1 MQLTVICL
9 VWLQLCCFRSSSSS
23 SSSSHQQQSVRER
36 VLVQRKRRMV
46 ARVRCRNIKT
56 ECPKVTCLDPVLL
69 PGACC
74 KTCVTEMLR
83 SPVDEPRDMAEEL
96 TGRDFAVL
104 LNGRTSQTPMTT
116 SRVATGRL
124 FLRKKTLHFSFLLE
138 AGAPPPASIQFLND
152 SGDILEQLEA
162 QPTPYEATNNRIC
175 GAWTR
180 VPKEYRA
187 LLRDEKMWVAI
198 SPPDDSQ
205 EDVISGQLAR
215 YVGVDTEVFSA
226 LLTPTPTANQ
236 TLSGGGTAIISV
248 DRKTDSLHVSLVFN
262 GIFAAEES
270 RNATLVVEL
279 LPERGLDPVTDTVVL
294 PKVFSDLNRAE
305 IMTTLG
311 DNSLIRLTRG
321 QVAMK
326 IWSQAAPERALEGMI
341 TPRAT
346 CNVFS
351 AVLSIPVPDPEDV
364 DAPERTDA
372 SSPHGAGWALLT
384 LSNDGTF
391 QYQVFVK
398 DFDVATLTLETKH
411 RRRDRIVDN
420 LTPFYRENW
429 ANGTYDRPTYSDLD
443 ALLRGKL
450 EVVVSAGEN
459 SEELRGMLN
468 PVAVTEA
475 LRSPQPVLLSSP
487 EVPMAATV
495 WVAVDSACVTHYDV
509 MVAGQP
515 PGGAVE
521 PFWNLILRERD
532 DSWDPRHENT
542 RVDLETQV
550 EGRELFAH
558 STQLTRLSL
567 SRLGAGVTYLDLV
580 LLPHENN
587 TTLQPSLSGLVQGVS
602 VPSNCLLGSD
612 VHDMIMPERDSEECS
627 HGMCVLDETEAEA
640 VSNNCIDEEKRVFED
655 GTSWQSPV
663 NTCSMCM
670 CRRGKITCQDVVCL
684 ELDCDG
690 AYTPPNQCCQVCPG
704 GSDVAEE
711 KKMCELNNQKHLVG
725 SKWHPFLPP
734 EGFDKCVSCACEL
747 NSSAQPVVNCH
758 RSPCPLLSCDVDDM
772 EQQPDSC
779 CAKCRATRPEVALP
793 TAQPG
798 MVNEGDLLTEEEH
811 RNNILSRGGCL
822 RNNRVVYEN
831 GAEWHPRVASIG
843 FYKCVTCKCK
853 DRNITCV
860 NQQCPTLRCPAMVQE
875 EQECCPRCTNENS
888 TINNRNKAQW
898 RKPFRTP
905 SHKNKNNRMR
915 SSGYGQAVNTG
926 NKFYGG

>member
-1 MQLTVICL
+1 M
-9 VWLQLCCFRSSSSS
+9 
-23 SSSSHQQQSVRER
+23 
-36 VLVQRKRRMV
+36 
-46 ARVRCRNIKT
+46 
-56 ECPKVTCLDPVLL
+56 ECPKVTCRDPVLL

-74 KTCVTEMLR
+74 KTCTPEGFGV
-83 SPVDEPRDMAEEL
+83 PGDEPQEPVEEL

-104 LNGRTSQTPMTT
+104 LNGRTSRAPMTT

-138 AGAPPPASIQFLND
+138 SGAPPPASIQFM
-152 SGDILEQLEA
+152 SGTGDILEQLEA

-180 VPKEYRA
+180 VPKQYRA
-187 LLRDEKMWVAI
+187 MLLDEKMWVAI

-205 EDVISGQLAR
+205 EDTISGQLAR

-226 LLTPTPTANQ
+226 LLVPVSTANQ
-236 TLSGGGTAIISV
+236 TLGGGGTAIISV

-262 GIFAAEES
+262 GIFAERETH
-270 RNATLVVEL
+270 NATLVVEL
-279 LPERGLDPVTDTVVL
+279 LPERGLDPVTDSVVL
-294 PKVFSDLNRAE
+294 PKVFSDVNRAE

-311 DNSLIRLTRG
+311 DRSLIRLTRG

-326 IWSQAAPERALEGMI
+326 VWSKAAPELALEGTI

-351 AVLSIPVPDPEDV
+351 AVLSIPVPDAENDEASV
-364 DAPERTDA
+364 RTYV

-384 LSNDGTF
+384 LSNNGTF

-398 DFDVATLTLETKH
+398 GFDVASLTLETKN

-420 LTPFYRENW
+420 LTPFYRDSW
-429 ANGTYDRPTYSDLD
+429 ANGSYDKPTYSDLD

-450 EVVVSAGEN
+450 EIVVSAGEN
-459 SEELRGMLN
+459 DEELRGMLN
-468 PVAVTEA
+468 PLAVTEA

-521 PFWNLILRERD
+521 PFWNLILREND
-532 DSWDPRHENT
+532 ESWDPRHENT
-542 RVDLETQV
+542 QVDLETQV

-558 STQLTRLSL
+558 STQLSRLSL
-567 SRLGAGVTYLDLV
+567 SRLGAGVSYLDLV

-587 TTLQPSLSGLVQGVS
+587 SAQQPSLSGLVQGVS
-602 VPSNCLLGSD
+602 IPSNCLLGSD
-612 VHDMIMPERDSEECS
+612 HHEVIIPDRDSDECFY
-627 HGMCVLDETEAEA
+627 GNCVLQPADPPPI
-640 VSNNCIDEEKRVFED
+640 NNKCIDEDKRVFED
-655 GTSWQSPV
+655 GSSWQSPANV
-663 NTCSMCM
+663 CSMCM
-670 CRRGKITCQDVVCL
+670 CTRGNIICQDVVCHKV
-684 ELDCDG
+684 ECED
-690 AYTPPNQCCQVCPG
+690 AYTPPDQCCQVCPG
-704 GSDVAEE
+704 GNAVSEE
-711 KKMCELNNQKHLVG
+711 NKMCELNNQKQFLG
-725 SKWHPFLPP
+725 AKWHPFLTPK
-734 EGFDKCVSCACEL
+734 GFDKCVSCACVL
-747 NSSAQPVVNCH
+747 NSNGQPVVNCS
-758 RSPCPLLSCDVDDM
+758 RFPCPPLLCGPDDM

-779 CAKCRATRPEVALP
+779 CAKCRTPRPEAPLP

-798 MVNEGDLLTEEEH
+798 MVNEGDIMTEEEQ
-811 RNNILSRGGCL
+811 RNNIRRGGGCL
-822 RNNRVVYEN
+822 INNWALYEN
-831 GAEWHPRVASIG
+831 GAEWHPRLTSIG
-843 FYKCVTCKCK
+843 YYKCVTCKCK
-853 DRNITCV
+853 DSNITCA
-860 NQQCPTLRCPAMVQE
+860 NQHCPTLRCQAMVQE

-888 TINNRNKAQW
+888 TINHGHKAQW
-898 RKPFRTP
+898 RKPHRT
-905 SHKNKNNRMR
+905 SLKNKNSNRMR
-915 SSGYGQAVNTG
+915 NSGHGQAVNTG